1 MSNVDILKIR
11 KKINRLCCRR
21 LFCDIFL
28 PNVDI
33 LHLTT
38 FEVNGKRGL
47 REKNF
52 LGDRS
57 PVPPGLCY
65 RKGSREK
72 GEGCRVASVSRTE
85 RRQTA

>member
-1 MSNVDILKIR
+1 MSNVDILKIH
-11 KKINRLCCRR
+11 KKINSLDCCG

-47 REKNF
+47 REKF
-52 LGDRS
+52 FKGQGT
-57 PVPPGLCY
+57 VAPGAALE
-65 RKGSREK
+65 RKNREGGSRM
-72 GEGCRVASVSRTE
+72 ASVSRAK
-85 RRQTA
+85 RRQAA

>member
-1 MSNVDILKIR
+1 MS
-11 KKINRLCCRR
+11 RLRCLS

-47 REKNF
+47 REKKIF
-52 LGDRS
+52 EGQEPRL
-57 PVPPGLCY
+57 
-65 RKGSREK
+65 SR
-72 GEGCRVASVSRTE
+72 ALL
-85 RRQTA
+85 